1 MNILENSLP
10 PLSERPPAFPGG
22 LRRISEGEAAEL
34 RMAGQENRE
43 SLARRRKPGTF
54 HCAVPKVFWHAV
66 CILNRKPRHI
76 FQTLLHSLPKDRRL
90 PRRSF
95 SLSFSLKAAKTP
107 PCAHGSRN
115 HLPPVWR
122 VLPASLNDRVLAPSC
137 QPRRLVKFSCRQAD
151 QLSPAEDTV
160 MAQGSSGTCSPGTCH
175 TGAQK
180 KPPFP

>member
-95 SLSFSLKAAKTP
+95 SSVSDRQDSGKPSHVPTCQAIVPRLHQTIASRTRLISPGGLLNFLSVRVYLSDGT
-107 PCAHGSRN
+107 AHGL
-115 HLPPVWR
+115 LPEQFR
-122 VLPASLNDRVLAPSC
+122 DF
-137 QPRRLVKFSCRQAD
+137 PRTSHA
-151 QLSPAEDTV
+151 
-160 MAQGSSGTCSPGTCH
+160 GGTK
-175 TGAQK
+175 K
-180 KPPFP
+180 KPPCP